1 MGLALRWCV
10 CVLQEEAATYRHL
23 GAILRHCI
31 MSTSEGEERTEEM
44 HRYTHS
50 RAEDLDA
57 QRFIKARIPILNNA
71 FNCRTESLFELFET
85 VTHWHRFSPRVLI

>member
-1 MGLALRWCV
+1 MVSWDLCYAGV

-44 HRYTHS
+44 HRYTHTHTHS

-57 QRFIKARIPILNNA
+57 QRFIKARIPFLNNA
-71 FNCRTESLFELFET
+71 LNSTTELG
-85 VTHWHRFSPRVLI
+85 